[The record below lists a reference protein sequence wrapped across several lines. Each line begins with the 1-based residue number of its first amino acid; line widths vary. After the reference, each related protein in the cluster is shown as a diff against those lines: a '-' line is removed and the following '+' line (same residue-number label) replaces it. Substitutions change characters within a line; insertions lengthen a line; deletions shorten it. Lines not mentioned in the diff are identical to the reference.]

1 MIASK
6 IGPKTGIKKVL
17 LVSNAVALIANLV
30 KVIQT
35 STTIYLGRL
44 VFSICAGAANFCI
57 GKAISETVPSQFGQR
72 YGILVN
78 SGIQLGVLISTSL
91 GVFLPNLNRED
102 PANLEALR
110 NDKNWR
116 LIWLVPVIFEL
127 VSLAFIHVFYKYL
140 SLKKLI

>member
-1 MIASK
+1 LI
-6 IGPKTGIKKVL
+6 
-17 LVSNAVALIANLV
+17 SNAVGLIANLV
-30 KVIQT
+30 KVIER

-44 VFSICAGAANFCI
+44 IFSICAGAANFCI

-78 SGIQLGVLISTSL
+78 SGIQFGVLISQTF
-91 GVFLPNLNRED
+91 GVLLPNLNRAD

-116 LIWLVPVIFEL
+116 IIWLLPVVFEL
-127 VSLAFIHVFYKYL
+127 VSLAFIPVFYRHL